1 VKKKAKQIVRLP
13 ASPALPAWRYI
24 MGIFFGS
31 IEYWPRL
38 VIAVAVLI
46 AVIRARVKDLPQIV
60 SAITK
65 ALESSCV
72 LGWVVAACILI
83 SSIVV
88 VTVTVQLYRKELDR
102 LATKRDELQERLLDQ
117 KVQRSSPEQ

>member
-1 VKKKAKQIVRLP
+1 VNKKPKQIVRLP
-13 ASPALPAWRYI
+13 PPPSLPTWRYI
-24 MGIFFGS
+24 VGIVFGS
-31 IEYWPRL
+31 IEHWPRL
-38 VIAVAVLI
+38 VIAAAVLV

-60 SAITK
+60 AAITK

-72 LGWVVAACILI
+72 LGWVVAACLLL

-88 VTVTVQLYRKELDR
+88 VTIAVQLYRRELDR

-117 KVQRSSPEQ
+117 KVQRSSREQ